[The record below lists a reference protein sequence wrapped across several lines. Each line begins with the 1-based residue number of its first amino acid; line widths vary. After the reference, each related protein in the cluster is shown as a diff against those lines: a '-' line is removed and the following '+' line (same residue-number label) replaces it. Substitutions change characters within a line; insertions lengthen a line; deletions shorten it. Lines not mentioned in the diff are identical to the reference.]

1 MTCYFRHR
9 QMKEVFEQA
18 DVEVTKENRK
28 DIDRAIHNIV
38 GVEYKNCSATWKA
51 VKEKLAENKD
61 NFIQELKTTLS

>member
-1 MTCYFRHR
+1 
-9 QMKEVFEQA
+9 MKDVFEQA